1 MNAKL
6 FAIALIAAVAYAS
19 ISVSRAYGTELA
31 ESEQDV
37 IHQCME
43 LKLNISD
50 ALIAMEEYEKSGGIV
65 PPEVTAEILYGARIY
80 TDVCA
85 DRTGPLLEEIE

>member
-19 ISVSRAYGTELA
+19 I
-31 ESEQDV
+31 

>member
-19 ISVSRAYGTELA
+19 T
-31 ESEQDV
+31 
-37 IHQCME
+37 
-43 LKLNISD
+43 
-50 ALIAMEEYEKSGGIV
+50 LIAMEEYEKSGGIV

>member
-6 FAIALIAAVAYAS
+6 FAIALIAA
-19 ISVSRAYGTELA
+19 AYGTELA

-80 TDVCA
+80 TDVCGSCLCIHA
-85 DRTGPLLEEIE
+85 TRSTHRWLSLSN